1 MRRVLERRWLQVPAL
16 VLAACAP
23 SDLPPS
29 SNVGNSP
36 VVSPG
41 SAPSGGAQLEP
52 GTPHE
57 VGAGAVASEASAR
70 PCGVYQPPEP
80 GRAVSLS
87 VTYAVDTNPLS
98 APAPGLYDPENEV
111 VPQRALLDEL
121 LPRLD
126 AAGSCAGRVHID
138 VYVDWVMAADYVSLG
153 LTTEGERDACWD
165 RCMEAASEQ
174 HIREFMPEVLSQR
187 WRVVGTV
194 ASAR

>member
-16 VLAACAP
+16 LLAACAP

-29 SNVGNSP
+29 SDVGNSP

-41 SAPSGGAQLEP
+41 SAPSRGAQLEP

-57 VGAGAVASEASAR
+57 VGAGTVASEVSAR
-70 PCGVYQPPEP
+70 PCGVYQAPVP

-87 VTYAVDTNPLS
+87 VTYAVDANPQT

-111 VPQRALLDEL
+111 VPRRDHLDEL
-121 LPRLD
+121 LPRIE
-126 AAGSCAGRVHID
+126 AAARCAGQVQVDIEVFWMVAGDIVGMD
-138 VYVDWVMAADYVSLG
+138 VKGV
-153 LTTEGERDACWD
+153 EGQACWD
-165 RCMEAASEQ
+165 RCMNSASEEPMGEGGTEILLQ
-174 HIREFMPEVLSQR
+174 N

-194 ASAR
+194 SSTP